1 MSLPDEPQFAPPED
15 LSGAE
20 RRKSVRYDCTLN
32 TSRFMTAIVE
42 GDLHPA
48 RVRNISTGGISLI
61 VSRKFEAGT
70 QLFVQLFSSSHR
82 MARVLEVKVIYT
94 VEHPSGD
101 WILGGAFV
109 EKLNGDELKLLLVL
123 D

>member
-1 MSLPDEPQFAPPED
+1 MTLPDEPRDSSAGEP
-15 LSGAE
+15 SGVE
-20 RRKSVRYDCTLN
+20 RRQSVRYDCTLDAA
-32 TSRFMTAIVE
+32 RFMTAIVE
-42 GDLHPA
+42 GDVHPA

-61 VSRKFEAGT
+61 VSRKYEPGMP
-70 QLFVQLFSSSHR
+70 LFVQILASTHQL
-82 MARVLEVKVIYT
+82 ARVLEVKVIYA

-109 EKLNGDELKLLLVL
+109 EKLSGDELKLLLNL